1 MKKKEKEKYLV
12 FVTDYKDPD
21 GLTVVKELV
30 KKNELPTW
38 FVDPNLKAV
47 KQRLKDVIPL
57 AVVLVKPN
65 KEIREYVEKKY
76 LLFERRDYETAEEF
90 ASHVAAG
97 LGLGYE
103 KISEA
108 DLAHLQET
116 YRAHSAEYAG
126 MDDNEIMDRIREM
139 ISSVYHF
146 SLRDEERVA
155 QILFSDNRGYG
166 YAVDKLMQDPECT
179 EIMINPDGTIWKEEK
194 GVLKKTEETPM
205 SPSDIDRL
213 AGKFADEGKVRF
225 DETAPI
231 LDVTLKDGSRV
242 NAVKSGVSVSGPC
255 ITIRKFSHEAYSLD
269 DLIRF
274 GTISEQAANF
284 LKGIVKCRFTVVV
297 SGGTDS
303 GKTTLL
309 NALLQVVPAKERII
323 TAEDT
328 KELRIP
334 TDRNHTQ
341 MLTRRPNSE
350 GRGAV
355 PMRELIKTALR
366 MRPDRLIVG
375 EVRGSE
381 AFDMIEA
388 MNTGHAGSMTSV
400 HANSCRQTI
409 SRLENLILADHGLDV
424 RAVRSNISQ
433 AIDIIVYMTHRNDG
447 KRVVSEIVE
456 IGEMDDSLHVSLNVL
471 FQRDFFTGK
480 LKWTGNLLHNKDKID
495 QYGGSPLDYI
505 LREDCLAEEP
515 KEAGRKGID
524 LPTKT
529 KQNREEPT
537 AEEKQKDS
545 GMEITLNDF
554 FDFDDFFAESWGG
567 AP

>member
-1 MKKKEKEKYLV
+1 MKKKEMDKRLFLV
-12 FVTDYKDPD
+12 TECEDPD
-21 GLTVVKELV
+21 GLELFRT
-30 KKNELPTW
+30 LG
-38 FVDPNLKAV
+38 D
-47 KQRLKDVIPL
+47 IPL
-57 AVVLVKPN
+57 AQVAPNLNAMKLWLRDSIPTMVVLVRPN
-65 KEIREYVEKKY
+65 KEIREFVGKKY
-76 LLFERRDYETAEEF
+76 PLIERRDYETAEEF
-90 ASHVAAG
+90 ASHVAAEIG
-97 LGLGYE
+97 IGRE
-103 KISEA
+103 KASEA
-108 DLAHLQET
+108 DLIHLQEM

-126 MDDNEIMDRIREM
+126 LSDSEIMERIHEM
-139 ISSVYHF
+139 ISKTYHF
-146 SLRDEERVA
+146 SERDAERVA
-155 QILFSDNRGYG
+155 NILFSENRGYG
-166 YAVDKLMQDPECT
+166 YAVDKLMQDPYCT
-179 EIMINPDGTIWKEEK
+179 EIMINPDGTIWKEVNGILEK
-194 GVLKKTEETPM
+194 EEGAPM

-231 LDVTLKDGSRV
+231 LDVTLRDGSRV
-242 NAVKSGVSVSGPC
+242 NAVKSGISVIGPC
-255 ITIRKFSHEAYSLD
+255 ITIRKFSREVYSLE

-274 GTISEQAANF
+274 ETLSEQAANF
-284 LKGIVKCRFTVVV
+284 LKGIVRCRYTVVV

-309 NALLQVVPAKERII
+309 NALLQVVPDKERII

-341 MLTRRPNSE
+341 MLTRRANSE

-355 PMRELIKTALR
+355 SMRELIKTALR

-375 EVRGSE
+375 EVRGGE

-433 AIDIIVYMTHRNDG
+433 AIDIIVYMTHRSDG
-447 KRVVSEIVE
+447 RRVVSEIIEV
-456 IGEMDDSLHVSLNVL
+456 GEMDDELHVSLNVL
-471 FQRDFFTGK
+471 FQRDFSTGE
-480 LKWTGNLLHNKDKID
+480 LKWTGNLLQHTEKID
-495 QYGGSPLDYI
+495 QYGGSRLDYI

-515 KEAGRKGID
+515 KEAGRKGLD
-524 LPTKT
+524 MPEKT
-529 KQNREEPT
+529 KHKNIVTGP
-537 AEEKQKDS
+537 S
-545 GMEITLNDF
+545 LNDL
-554 FDFDDFFAESWGG
+554 FDFDDFFKEPWGG
-567 AP
+567 TP